1 MVTRKH
7 RQVLHDKNVGRGGR
21 YGRDENSISKV
32 FIGSDMNENAKVY
45 CRGCNVVF
53 GVLYL
58 ILSITTDKLVWLS
71 SATNDTTYSGNIK
84 QIN

>member
-1 MVTRKH
+1 
-7 RQVLHDKNVGRGGR
+7 
-21 YGRDENSISKV
+21 
-32 FIGSDMNENAKVY
+32 MNENAKVHQES
-45 CRGCNVVF
+45 CDVVF